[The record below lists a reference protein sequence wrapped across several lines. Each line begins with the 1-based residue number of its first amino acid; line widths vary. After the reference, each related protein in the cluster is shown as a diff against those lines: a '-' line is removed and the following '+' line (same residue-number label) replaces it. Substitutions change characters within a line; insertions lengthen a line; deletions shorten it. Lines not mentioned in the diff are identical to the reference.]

1 MEKTCPGKSATEPT
15 EARPRAVVFG
25 NRVAP
30 YHPLGGVEPAL
41 RVILGADF
49 ALRFTEDTC
58 ELAAGLVGVRL
69 VVGYADVWD
78 SVLVDAAAN
87 GLEAFVE
94 RGGGLLVLHNG
105 ICWAK
110 HARLR
115 PLLGAVFTGHPEQ
128 EVMPYGFTG
137 THPIAAGL
145 DGFAMQ
151 EEPYRYE
158 FEPGVEAG
166 AFLRYEQAGRL
177 WAAGWALAR
186 GAGRVVNL
194 QPGHTAAAYD
204 NPGYTALVRRSA
216 RWCAGRDLS

>member
-1 MEKTCPGKSATEPT
+1 MGKTCPGKPVTEPT
-15 EARPRAVVFG
+15 EARPSAVVFG

-41 RVILGADF
+41 RAILGADF
-49 ALRFTEDTC
+49 ALRFIEDTG
-58 ELAAGLVGVRL
+58 ELAAGLAGVRL
-69 VVGYADVWD
+69 IVGYADVWD
-78 SVLVDAAAN
+78 TVLADDAAVGLVD
-87 GLEAFVE
+87 FVH
-94 RGGGLLVLHNG
+94 RGGGLLALHNG

-115 PLLGAVFTGHPEQ
+115 ALLGAVFTGHPEQ
-128 EVMPYGFTG
+128 ETMPYRFAG

-145 DGFAMQ
+145 SEFSMQ

-166 AFLRYEQAGRL
+166 AFLRYEQAGRQ
-177 WAAGWALAR
+177 WVAGWALAH

-194 QPGHTAAAYD
+194 QPGHTAAAFE
-204 NPGYTALVRRSA
+204 NPGYAALVRRSA
-216 RWCAGRDLS
+216 RWCAGVL